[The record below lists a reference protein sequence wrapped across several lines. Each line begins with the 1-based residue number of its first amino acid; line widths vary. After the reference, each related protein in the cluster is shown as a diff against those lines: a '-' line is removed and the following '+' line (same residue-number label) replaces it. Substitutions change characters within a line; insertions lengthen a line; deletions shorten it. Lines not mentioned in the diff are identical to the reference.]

1 MTRTAARAFSLP
13 WPRLARGLL
22 LTAALCTL
30 SGCALFAVVAA
41 KQRVMVKPTY
51 TGFKDQSVG
60 VMVWADRGMRNDH
73 GAIQIDIARGIDG
86 KMKEAQAGGAE
97 ELKGTQFP
105 KNRGPDAM
113 LNYQRN
119 YPGAADS
126 ILDVA
131 PRLGVSRLIYVE
143 IGDFELHPENVPE
156 LFRGHLSGNVQVIEV
171 ANGKARAAFSE
182 QVMVD
187 FPENAPPEGTPNG
200 TEESMYRMTVQ
211 AFTIAVAQKFTTY
224 ERDP

>member
-1 MTRTAARAFSLP
+1 MTRTGVRARSALWRRLLP
-13 WPRLARGLL
+13 ALL
-22 LTAALCTL
+22 LAPALCVPT
-30 SGCALFAVVAA
+30 GCPAIAVIAA

-51 TGFKDQSVG
+51 TGFRDQTVG

-86 KMKEAQAGGAE
+86 KLKTSQKAGAE
-97 ELKGTQFP
+97 ELKGTTFP
-105 KNRGPDAM
+105 NERGPDAM

-143 IGDFELHPENVPE
+143 VGDFELHPENVPE
-156 LFRGHLSGNVQVIEV
+156 LFRGHLSGNLQVIEIV
-171 ANGKARAAFSE
+171 NGKARAAFSE
-182 QVMVD
+182 QIMVD

-200 TEESMYRMTVQ
+200 TEASIYRGTVE
-211 AFTIAVAQKFTTY
+211 AFTLVAARKFVTF
-224 ERDP
+224 EEMK